1 MPKPK
6 SPVRPSKTTKQIKSV
21 MPPAVHDSYDES
33 YHENDTNTE
42 NRIEN
47 RIEKRTE
54 THAETHTEKTKE
66 KVYPPLIREL
76 LNICVGEAN
85 DVKIALKHR
94 NRQKYKNIFES
105 YKDNLSDRDISIIKG
120 ALYYLYDFSR
130 VVSID
135 KENTLWMIGIFEI
148 PTSQIVSYTSK
159 EILKSIAKDHG
170 LSYSTKKASDL
181 VDSIRNVIDPSC

>member
-6 SPVRPSKTTKQIKSV
+6 SPVRLSKTVKQIKSV
-21 MPPAVHDSYDES
+21 VPDSYDES
-33 YHENDTNTE
+33 DHENDSDH
-42 NRIEN
+42 
-47 RIEKRTE
+47 IEKHIE
-54 THAETHTEKTKE
+54 KHTEKIKE

-85 DVKIALKHR
+85 DVKIALKQR
-94 NRQKYKNIFES
+94 NRQKYKKIFES
-105 YKDNLSDRDISIIKG
+105 YKDNLSDRDRSIIKG

-148 PTSQIVSYTSK
+148 PTSQIISYTSK